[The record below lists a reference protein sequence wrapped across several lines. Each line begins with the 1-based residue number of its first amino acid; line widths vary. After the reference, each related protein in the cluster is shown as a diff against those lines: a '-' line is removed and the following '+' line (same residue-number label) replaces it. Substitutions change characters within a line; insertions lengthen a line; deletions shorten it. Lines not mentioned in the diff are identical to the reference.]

1 MTFNL
6 QDISCFYQTVAVISV
21 QLTLVTK
28 LCFIFSKVS
37 TRLIPP
43 PPRETFTYQQTAM

>member
-6 QDISCFYQTVAVISV
+6 QDISCFYQMAAVISV

-37 TRLIPP
+37 TRLIFFPC
-43 PPRETFTYQQTAM
+43 ETFTYQKITM